1 MVNVSDSC
9 TAFCQMDRLSCYPVV
24 KCLNGE
30 LKCLFFFFFSCF
42 FFQLR
47 LELVVEPW
55 INGLWA
61 ALEKHFLSNRGR
73 EDTSETLTMASLAS
87 QRTDPLT
94 PELLHVESQVGLLRL
109 DDSGGKAAEVLEQN
123 AVNSSQSSTLIAD
136 FEASLTCSVPP
147 LSQASLNIPALPPE
161 YLEVHLEEALGQV
174 SNDVGGVFLIILW
187 QRNKLRH
194 AG

>member
-1 MVNVSDSC
+1 MKN
-9 TAFCQMDRLSCYPVV
+9 
-24 KCLNGE
+24 
-30 LKCLFFFFFSCF
+30 LKCLFLFSYFFL
-42 FFQLR
+42 QLS

-61 ALEKHFLSNRGR
+61 ALEKHFLSNGGR
-73 EDTSETLTMASLAS
+73 EDTSETRTMASRAS
-87 QRTDPLT
+87 LRTDPVM

-136 FEASLTCSVPP
+136 FEASLTRSVPP
-147 LSQASLNIPALPPE
+147 LSHASLNIPSLPPE

-174 SNDVGGVFLIILW
+174 SSDGGGIF
-187 QRNKLRH
+187 
-194 AG
+194 

>member
-30 LKCLFFFFFSCF
+30 LKCLFFFPV

-73 EDTSETLTMASLAS
+73 EDTSETLTMASHAS

-147 LSQASLNIPALPPE
+147 LSQASLNIPALPLG

-187 QRNKLRH
+187 QRNKLQH